1 MFIDFFFCFQ
11 IDPVETCEATI
22 ACESDESEICI
33 SSTIAEIS
41 QECVEQCETV
51 MENVCENK
59 MVQKC
64 EDLSTTTCKMVQ
76 KCEQVPKVNDMIL
89 KLISRRILMP
99 CPYLV
104 ETNFFHEIF
113 LFKCDELASHF

>member
-1 MFIDFFFCFQ
+1 MFIFQ

-41 QECVEQCETV
+41 QECVEKCETV
-51 MENVCENK
+51 KENVCENK

-64 EDLSTTTCKMVQ
+64 EDVSMTTCKLVQ
-76 KCEQVPKVNDMIL
+76 KCEKVPKVIIWFLNEFR
-89 KLISRRILMP
+89 SEFV
-99 CPYLV
+99 CLV
-104 ETNFFHEIF
+104 
-113 LFKCDELASHF
+113 LL